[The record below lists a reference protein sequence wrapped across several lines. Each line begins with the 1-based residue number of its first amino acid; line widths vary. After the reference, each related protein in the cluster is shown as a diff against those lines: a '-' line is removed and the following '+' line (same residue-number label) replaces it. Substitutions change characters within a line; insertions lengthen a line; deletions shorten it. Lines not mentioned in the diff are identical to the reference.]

1 LKSFSYLVKICITV
15 CSLHLPYAS
24 SCAQDQRIA
33 DSLVKI
39 YQEDTLEGS
48 AKLELLRNLA
58 FNEVNNL
65 ELSLKYAEEL
75 IALSKL
81 EDNALYLHGG
91 YLQKGNST
99 RRLGDPEIALDAF
112 FKSVEAAIK
121 AEHIAGEGMAYTS
134 IADVYSQMGNSN
146 NAEIYYNKAIQLL
159 REINDSITLATVI
172 LNTGDQYLKNKKYDA
187 ALAYFEEAG
196 LIFENVNYLTGT
208 AYCLGNMGMLYAE
221 QGKDDL
227 ARANLNAAIT
237 LLEELQDY
245 SPVTE
250 YLTTMSNIYS
260 NQQDFAM
267 AFSYTQRSLELAT
280 AHGLKEQI
288 SAANLQLSEL
298 YEQAGN
304 PGESF
309 KYYKNYVAYRD
320 SIKNIARVQQMADLR
335 TDFEVSQKQIE
346 LDLLSQKKA
355 NQQTIFIAMIIIAGL
370 TIILLLTLYWYYRSI
385 KREKKISEN
394 LLLNILPSE
403 TAEELK
409 KSGKVQAKKF
419 DSVTV
424 LFTDFRGFTRLA
436 GNLSPEKLVE
446 RVDYYFSKFDEI
458 MEKHHL
464 EKIKTIGDSYMC
476 VGGLHSHK
484 ADHPLKM
491 MLAAFEISAFVGDCK
506 KRGSKNEICFDMR
519 IGINTGPVVA
529 GVVGRKK
536 FAYDIWGDTVNIASR
551 MQTNSEAG
559 KINVSENTYEL
570 IKDSF
575 DCEYR
580 GKFEVKNKGLMKMY
594 YVNNTKIK
602 TM

>member
-1 LKSFSYLVKICITV
+1 MKSFNYLVKV
-15 CSLHLPYAS
+15 CVAVCYLHLPCAS
-24 SCAQDQRIA
+24 STAQDQRIA

-39 YQEDTLEGS
+39 YQEDTLEGFK
-48 AKLELLRNLA
+48 KLELLRNLA
-58 FNEVNNL
+58 FNQANDL

-81 EDNALYLHGG
+81 EDNALYLYRG

-99 RRLGDPEIALDAF
+99 RRLGDLEIALDAF
-112 FKSVEAAIK
+112 FKSLEAAIK
-121 AEHIAGEGMAYTS
+121 VEHIAGEGMAYTS

-146 NAEIYYNKAIQLL
+146 NAEVYYNKAIPLL
-159 REINDSITLATVI
+159 RKINDSVSLATAL
-172 LNTGDQYLKNKKYDA
+172 LNAGDQYLKDKKYESA
-187 ALAYFEEAG
+187 MAYFEEAG
-196 LIFENVNYLTGT
+196 RISEDINFLSGT
-208 AYCLGNMGMLYAE
+208 VYYLGNMGMVYAE

-227 ARANLNAAIT
+227 AKANINAAIT
-237 LLEELQDY
+237 ILEELQDY
-245 SPVTE
+245 SPIVE
-250 YLTTMSNIYS
+250 YLTTMSYIYS
-260 NQQDFAM
+260 KQQNFTT
-267 AFSYTQRSLELAT
+267 AFSYSQRSLELAT
-280 AHGLKEQI
+280 AHNLKESI
-288 SAANLQLSEL
+288 GAANLQLSEL
-298 YEQAGN
+298 YEHTGN
-304 PGESF
+304 PSEAF
-309 KYYKNYVAYRD
+309 KYFKNHIAYRD
-320 SIKNIARVQQMADLR
+320 SVKNIARVQQMADLR

-409 KSGKVQAKKF
+409 KSGKVQAEKF

-559 KINVSENTYEL
+559 KINVSEYTYEL

-575 DCEYR
+575 VCEYR
-580 GKFEVKNKGLMKMY
+580 GEFEVKNKGLMKMY